1 MAENKA
7 VQLVDVD
14 ELSKHIQETIEQRKK
29 EIPKAEKIIKEM
41 TKEFLD
47 GRKEKENSHRIFIS
61 SKLR

>member
-41 TKEFLD
+41 TKEFLVW
-47 GRKEKENSHRIFIS
+47 KKKENSRRIFIS